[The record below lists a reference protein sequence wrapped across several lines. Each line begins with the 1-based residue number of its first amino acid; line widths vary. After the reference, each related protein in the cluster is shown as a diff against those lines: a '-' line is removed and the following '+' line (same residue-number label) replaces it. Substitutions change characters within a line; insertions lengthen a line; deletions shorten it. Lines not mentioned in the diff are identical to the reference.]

1 MLPGDSKKMNE
12 RIKQLAEQAK
22 IDYDLRPEIARA
34 PVWIGTDEEL
44 AKFAELIVRECAK
57 LNRTQSYEL
66 SGVVVDTED
75 GHGFDSVCLNTVKRV
90 EQYLAGN
97 DLLKHFGVE
106 E

>member
-1 MLPGDSKKMNE
+1 MNE

-44 AKFAELIVRECAK
+44 AKFAELIVQEC
-57 LNRTQSYEL
+57 TSIVDEYGL
-66 SGVVVDTED
+66 SLIGGDENYLGETLYL
-75 GHGFDSVCLNTVKRV
+75 SIRV
-90 EQYLAGN
+90 QEASDKIRQ
-97 DLLKHFGVE
+97 HFGVE

>member
-1 MLPGDSKKMNE
+1 MNK
-12 RIKQLAEQAK
+12 RIYELFEQALK
-22 IDYDLRPEIARA
+22 EFKQEHEYATYIVPDPIKE
-34 PVWIGTDEEL
+34 
-44 AKFAELIVRECAK
+44 KFAELIVRECAK

>member
-1 MLPGDSKKMNE
+1 MLPGDSKEMNK
-12 RIKQLAEQAK
+12 RIYELFEQALK
-22 IDYDLRPEIARA
+22 EFKQEHEYATYIVPDPIKE
-34 PVWIGTDEEL
+34 
-44 AKFAELIVRECAK
+44 KFAELIVRECAK